1 MKTMKLQNKNFF
13 QTKKDNPTEATKSY
27 KLFEVDT
34 INWKGSYQPSNA
46 MMLSFYGYF
55 KQATIGPC
63 KQKKP
68 QFWDV
73 VRKAKW
79 DAWSSL
85 GDLPKERAM
94 QLYVDE
100 LRKIIETMSYTEN
113 VANFMGS
120 VSELE
125 SINLD
130 DLEAV
135 APGIMKVAQS
145 HPNSPFSS
153 RCNSPQPGLTANGE
167 IHQNGHANGSG
178 GESETDTYM
187 ISKSHH
193 SQTVDQSDDEYTDTV
208 EDNLEMPSFR
218 KHVKSQYVHP
228 YHSTPSELS
237 DLPILENGSNHR
249 ANDTNQQ
256 LVLEQIQSS
265 VRRMSVDFA
274 AINQRMSAVEKNL
287 SEVSFA
293 LKKMRL
299 ERKPEW
305 WPFQDIS
312 PQWFVFLILW
322 PFLANRLSR
331 MIQRRK

>member
-1 MKTMKLQNKNFF
+1 MSSIEERFNAAVNVIKNLP
-13 QTKKDNPTEATKSY
+13 KN
-27 KLFEVDT
+27 
-34 INWKGSYQPSNA
+34 GSYQPSNA

-79 DAWSSL
+79 DAWSAL
-85 GDLPKERAM
+85 GEMPKERAM

-120 VSELE
+120 VSELD

-153 RCNSPQPGLTANGE
+153 RCNSPQPGLTANGD
-167 IHQNGHANGSG
+167 HHPNGLANGSG
-178 GESETDTYM
+178 GESETDTFM

-193 SQTVDQSDDEYTDTV
+193 SQTIDQSDDEYTDTV
-208 EDNLEMPSFR
+208 ESFNF
-218 KHVKSQYVHP
+218 Q
-228 YHSTPSELS
+228 TPSELS
-237 DLPILENGSNHR
+237 DLPILENGGLNHR
-249 ANDTNQQ
+249 SGNDSNQQ

-274 AINQRMSAVEKNL
+274 AINQRMSVLEKNL
-287 SEVSFA
+287 SELSVA
-293 LKKMRL
+293 IKKVRTQ
-299 ERKPEW
+299 RKPEW

-322 PFLANRLSR
+322 PFLANRLTR
-331 MIQRRK
+331 MIQRKK

>member
-1 MKTMKLQNKNFF
+1 MNSGSKMSSIEERFNAAVNVIKNLP
-13 QTKKDNPTEATKSY
+13 KN
-27 KLFEVDT
+27 
-34 INWKGSYQPSNA
+34 GSYQPSHA

-73 VRKAKW
+73 IGKAKW
-79 DAWSSL
+79 DAWSGL
-85 GDLPKERAM
+85 GDMPKERAM

-120 VSELE
+120 VSELD

-130 DLEAV
+130 DLEVV

-153 RCNSPQPGLTANGE
+153 RCNSPQPGLTANGDVY
-167 IHQNGHANGSG
+167 QNGHANGGSVS
-178 GESETDTYM
+178 ESETDTFM

-208 EDNLEMPSFR
+208 EDNLEMPSIR
-218 KHVKSQYVHP
+218 KQVKSQYVHP
-228 YHSTPSELS
+228 YNSSFNFQTPSDVS
-237 DLPILENGSNHR
+237 DLPILENGSNHHR
-249 ANDTNQQ
+249 GAGASDTNQQ

-265 VRRMSVDFA
+265 VRRMSTDFA
-274 AINQRMSAVEKNL
+274 AINQRMSALEKNL
-287 SEVSFA
+287 SEVSLA
-293 LKKMRL
+293 LKNMQQQ
-299 ERKPEW
+299 RKPEW
-305 WPFQDIS
+305 WPLQDIS

-331 MIQRRK
+331 MIQRKK

>member
-208 EDNLEMPSFR
+208 E
-218 KHVKSQYVHP
+218 
-228 YHSTPSELS
+228 TPSELS

>member
-1 MKTMKLQNKNFF
+1 MSSIEERFNAAVNVIKNLP
-13 QTKKDNPTEATKSY
+13 KN
-27 KLFEVDT
+27 
-34 INWKGSYQPSNA
+34 GSYQPSNA

-120 VSELE
+120 VSELD

-135 APGIMKVAQS
+135 APGIMKVARS
-145 HPNSPFSS
+145 HPNSPFNS
-153 RCNSPQPGLTANGE
+153 RCNSPEPGLTANGE
-167 IHQNGHANGSG
+167 IHQNGLSNGSG
-178 GESETDTYM
+178 GESEIDTFM

-208 EDNLEMPSFR
+208 ESFNFQ
-218 KHVKSQYVHP
+218 S
-228 YHSTPSELS
+228 PSELS
-237 DLPILENGSNHR
+237 DLPILENSSNHR
-249 ANDTNQQ
+249 TNDTNQ
-256 LVLEQIQSS
+256 LVLEQIQST
-265 VRRMSVDFA
+265 VRRMSADFA
-274 AINQRMSAVEKNL
+274 AINQRMTAVEKNL
-287 SEVSFA
+287 SDVSSV

-299 ERKPEW
+299 QRKPEW

-331 MIQRRK
+331 MMQRRK

>member
-1 MKTMKLQNKNFF
+1 MSSIEERFNAAVNVIKNLP
-13 QTKKDNPTEATKSY
+13 KN
-27 KLFEVDT
+27 
-34 INWKGSYQPSNA
+34 GSYQPSNA

-120 VSELE
+120 VSELD

-135 APGIMKVAQS
+135 APGIMKVARS
-145 HPNSPFSS
+145 HPNSPFNS
-153 RCNSPQPGLTANGE
+153 RCNSPEPGLTANGE
-167 IHQNGHANGSG
+167 IHQNGLSNGSG
-178 GESETDTYM
+178 GESEIDTFM

-208 EDNLEMPSFR
+208 ES
-218 KHVKSQYVHP
+218 
-228 YHSTPSELS
+228 PSELS
-237 DLPILENGSNHR
+237 DLPILENSSNHR
-249 ANDTNQQ
+249 TNDTNQ
-256 LVLEQIQSS
+256 LVLEQIQST
-265 VRRMSVDFA
+265 VRRMSADFA
-274 AINQRMSAVEKNL
+274 AINQRMTAVEKNL
-287 SEVSFA
+287 SDVSSV

-299 ERKPEW
+299 QRKPEW

-331 MIQRRK
+331 MMQRRK